1 MEKER
6 AGPVTLLFFSQDVTA
21 ETLTQKQQKTPQKP
35 LCVNQRVNQRVNQN
49 VNQDDHIYSKISS
62 PEFRLYEEMA
72 L

>member
-35 LCVNQRVNQRVNQN
+35 LCVNQRVNQ
-49 VNQDDHIYSKISS
+49 DDHIYSQISS

>member
-21 ETLTQKQQKTPQKP
+21 ETLTQKRQKTPQKP
-35 LCVNQRVNQRVNQN
+35 LCVNQRVNQN
-49 VNQDDHIYSKISS
+49 VNQDDHIYSQISS